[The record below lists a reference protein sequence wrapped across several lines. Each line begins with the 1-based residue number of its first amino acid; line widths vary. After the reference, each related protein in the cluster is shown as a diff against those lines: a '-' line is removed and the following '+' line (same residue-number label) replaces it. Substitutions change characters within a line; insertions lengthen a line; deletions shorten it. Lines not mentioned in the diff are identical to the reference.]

1 MDLSKIKQ
9 LHIWIIGTVLIIIAE
24 VLILFMMYKPQ
35 SLKYDAAKAKYDGA
49 IDLGNE
55 DALAKANKSLE
66 DAKKSVRVAL
76 NDLDGV
82 MKRKMPVLDFT
93 KRDVGMIAMWYEQ
106 ITKMGPILES
116 FANDPNVRVSPVS
129 FSLPAPPSSPNDTLF
144 DSNVLTFPLGT
155 ITAQGDFK
163 SLMNHVRRWSNCKRL
178 VLVDGVSL
186 TGNSPN
192 LTVSY
197 TIQCFVYPMAIG
209 GKTDPMWGASTGG
222 GGMQGPGGGGPMAG
236 PGGPMGGGAGGA
248 MPGMMMGGPGAK
260 GMPMGA
266 SGAGPGMPNT
276 GMGPG
281 AKAMGMTGMGPGAKG
296 MGMMGGPGAKA
307 GGM

>member
-35 SLKYDAAKAKYDGA
+35 GLKYDAAKAKYDGA
-49 IDLGNE
+49 IDLGNPE
-55 DALAKANKSLE
+55 ALAAADKSLA
-66 DAKKSVRVAL
+66 DAKKSVQVAL

-82 MKRKMPVLDFT
+82 MKRRMPVLDFT

-129 FSLPAPPSSPNDTLF
+129 FSLPAPPSSPNDSLF
-144 DSNVLTFPLGT
+144 DSNVLTFPLGN

-186 TGNSPN
+186 NGNSPN
-192 LTVSY
+192 LSVSY
-197 TIQCFVYPMAIG
+197 SIQCFVYPTALG

-222 GGMQGPGGGGPMAG
+222 GGGMQGPGGGMQG
-236 PGGPMGGGAGGA
+236 MG
-248 MPGMMMGGPGAK
+248 MGMG
-260 GMPMGA
+260 
-266 SGAGPGMPNT
+266 T
-276 GMGPG
+276 GM
-281 AKAMGMTGMGPGAKG
+281 GMGPGAKG
-296 MGMMGGPGAKA
+296 MPGASGAGAGMPGGAMPGMGMGPGPGAKGMPGMMGGPGAKA

>member
-35 SLKYDAAKAKYDGA
+35 GLKYDAAKIKYDGA

-55 DALAKANKSLE
+55 EALAAADKSLA

-82 MKRKMPVLDFT
+82 MKRRMPVLDFT

-129 FSLPAPPSSPNDTLF
+129 FSLPAPPSSPNDSLF
-144 DSNVLTFPLGT
+144 DSNVLTFPLGN

-192 LTVSY
+192 LSVSY
-197 TIQCFVYPMAIG
+197 SIQCFVYPTATG

-222 GGMQGPGGGGPMAG
+222 GGGMQGPGGGTGG
-236 PGGPMGGGAGGA
+236 PGGG
-248 MPGMMMGGPGAK
+248 MPGM
-260 GMPMGA
+260 
-266 SGAGPGMPNT
+266 
-276 GMGPG
+276 GMG
-281 AKAMGMTGMGPGAKG
+281 MGMGPGAKG
-296 MGMMGGPGAKA
+296 MPGAGGPAPGMPGMGMGAGPGAKGMPGMMGGPGAKA
-307 GGM
+307 GSM